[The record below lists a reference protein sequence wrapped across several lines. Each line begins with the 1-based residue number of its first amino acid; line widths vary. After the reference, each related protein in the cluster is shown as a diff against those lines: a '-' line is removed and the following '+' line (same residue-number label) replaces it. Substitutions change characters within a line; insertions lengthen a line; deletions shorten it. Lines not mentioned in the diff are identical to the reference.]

1 MLRNRLGLPVKRS
14 MLGGSS
20 RSLCWSLMM
29 VVLLI
34 TMDQTGLLKQF
45 SKQLCL
51 FVQVVMGLI
60 QSHGFHVACILVVL
74 RIVCN
79 QGINLISQTL
89 KGVVHAFSLMM
100 TTDLLRLQGLR
111 KERHIALLRN
121 TTHAMS
127 IFASLASLFPLLNLA
142 DVGFLFNTSLSF
154 ENSTSFI
161 VQALPSLGNSC
172 VELLKPDLS
181 MSLSVDSLAL
191 RFVLVDDAADFIRSD
206 YKRKMIGSF
215 NDTLAFDLA
224 VNRKT
229 NQCQT
234 KVS

>member
-14 MLGGSS
+14 MLGDS
-20 RSLCWSLMM
+20 RSLCRSLMM
-29 VVLLI
+29 MVLLI
-34 TMDQTGLLKQF
+34 TMDQARLLEQF
-45 SKQLCL
+45 SKQLLL

-121 TTHAMS
+121 ITHAMS